1 MRDILKELG
10 QMERKSLNIGINET
24 GEPMKSFSVPWIN
37 TWCAMNMKL
46 PDVFFSPEEIGRED
60 VREKLREFNIFG
72 CYIYVPLSDYS
83 FLKDFTYLLDLHI
96 EQGQNLKSLD
106 FLKEKERL
114 SMLYLENAA
123 LPDLDILI
131 PFAAPGRGM
140 CLDLKNCHIGE
151 MEDLIN
157 DHIIFSELIVEETD
171 SSEEE
176 KRRWKRVRA
185 NTFRYFKLKKK

>member
-1 MRDILKELG
+1 MRDILKELD

-24 GEPMKSFSVPWIN
+24 GESIKSFSVPWIN

-46 PDVFFSPEEIGRED
+46 PDIFFSPEEVGRKD
-60 VREKLREFNIFG
+60 VREKLREFDIFG

-106 FLKEKERL
+106 FLKEKEKL
-114 SMLYLENAA
+114 IMLYLENAK
-123 LPDLDILI
+123 LPDLNILI
-131 PFAAPGRGM
+131 PFAAPGRAM

>member
-46 PDVFFSPEEIGRED
+46 PDVFFTPEEIGRED

-131 PFAAPGRGM
+131 PFAAPGRAM